1 MTANRKFKVISG
13 GRPDRAQCPN
23 APDINESVVLTLPEN
38 VIRDFEK
45 RYATKPRRTLLVSTH
60 ALAQRAT
67 KLLEQLRRKQKWFN

>member
-45 RYATKPRRTLLVSTH
+45 RYATKPRRTLLERT
-60 ALAQRAT
+60 RY
-67 KLLEQLRRKQKWFN
+67 LLEQLRRKQKWFN